1 MSRAHAQ
8 ETAYLAVSKFYAF
21 ICAVTQRSSACAIGA
36 VGFGLAMF
44 SSFAHCRRVF
54 GTGLGFV
61 AVGVGGVFVFPLL
74 NVLIRRRETRTAVAR
89 DVIGFAFR
97 CIVRCMRALGVFLYE
112 VKGLEKLDRRGLLIL
127 ANHPTLIDI
136 IFLMGLVKRADCIV
150 KSALWLNPFTHCTVR
165 AAAYVRN
172 DDDGMRLVENC
183 VSAVRRGSNLIIFPE
198 GTRTPADGAIRL
210 KRGAA
215 NIAVRAM
222 RNITPVLIRC
232 RPTMLDKGSPW
243 WRLPAR
249 PSFFQIEVKDDI
261 DIRPFVYDAVTEGM
275 AARRLTEYLQAY
287 FSGHC
292 SRYAAS

>member
-1 MSRAHAQ
+1 
-8 ETAYLAVSKFYAF
+8 
-21 ICAVTQRSSACAIGA
+21 VTQRSNAAAIGVA
-36 VGFGLAMF
+36 GIGLGMLN
-44 SSFAHCRRVF
+44 SFAHGRRVF
-54 GTGLGFV
+54 GTGLGFA
-61 AVGVGGVFVFPLL
+61 AVGVGGIFIFPLL
-74 NVLIRRRETRTAVAR
+74 NLFLRRREARAAVAR

-97 CIVRCMRALGVFLYE
+97 CIVRSMQALGVFVYD

-136 IFLMGLVKRADCIV
+136 IFLMAFVKRSDCIV
-150 KSALWLNPFTHCTVR
+150 KSALWRNPFTHCTVR

-172 DDDGMRLVENC
+172 DDDGTHLVEDC
-183 VSAVRRGSNLIIFPE
+183 VAAVGRGSNLIIFPE
-198 GTRTPADGAIRL
+198 GTRTPAGGAIRL

-232 RPTMLDKGSPW
+232 TPTMLGKGSPW

-249 PSFFQIEVKDDI
+249 PSYFDIEVQDDI
-261 DIRPFVYDAVTEGM
+261 DIRPFVYDAVSEGM

-287 FSGHC
+287 FSREC
-292 SRYAAS
+292 SRHAAS

>member
-1 MSRAHAQ
+1 MQS
-8 ETAYLAVSKFYAF
+8 LSD
-21 ICAVTQRSSACAIGA
+21 CAIGV
-36 VGFGLAMF
+36 VGFGRAML

-74 NVLIRRRETRTAVAR
+74 NVFIWRREARVAVAR

-97 CIVRCMRALGVFLYE
+97 CIVRSMRALGVFLYE

-150 KSALWLNPFTHCTVR
+150 KSALWVNPFTHCTLR

-172 DDDGMRLVENC
+172 NDDGTRLVEDC
-183 VSAVRRGSNLIIFPE
+183 VAAVRRGSNLIIFPE
-198 GTRTPADGAIRL
+198 GTRTAADGAMRL

-215 NIAVRAM
+215 NIAVRAV
-222 RNITPVLIRC
+222 RNVTPVLIRC
-232 RPTMLDKGSPW
+232 TPAMLGKGSPW
-243 WRLPAR
+243 WRLPAQ

-261 DIRPFVYDAVTEGM
+261 DIRPFVYDAVSEGM

-287 FSGHC
+287 FSGEG
-292 SRYAAS
+292 SRRAAS